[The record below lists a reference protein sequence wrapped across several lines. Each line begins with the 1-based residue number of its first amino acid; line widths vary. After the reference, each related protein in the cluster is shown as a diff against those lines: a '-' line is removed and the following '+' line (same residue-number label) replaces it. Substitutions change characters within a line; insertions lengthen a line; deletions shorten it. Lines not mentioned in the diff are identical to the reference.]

1 MHTQNPLLDILQ
13 IFDELAE
20 GDRFMGMVMPKMKPK
35 RRRLSWTDLQK
46 ERLAQVIRVIN
57 DLRDYWR
64 LTIRQIHYQLFAKK
78 IEWGGRRESSTY
90 PNTKAGQQ
98 DLIKIVKYARI
109 EGLLSWDCIED
120 RTRSLYRPYK
130 FEDIQSYLKN
140 ELHYI
145 LSDYKR
151 CLVQDQDAYVECWIE
166 KDALFKIFKN
176 VAQSY
181 CVPVIACKGYDSITY
196 LHHFYEMASKALR
209 QGRTPTVLYFGDL
222 DPSGIEMFKSSIT
235 TLEDEMGLRGA
246 KFKRIAV
253 NPDQV
258 IRYQLPNDPD
268 AGKTKDTR
276 FPNYIKEYGHVFV
289 ELDALHPHILEDMA
303 RNAIEAELNMQSFRE
318 QQEIEQLD
326 MERINRIK
334 VSPPVEWRPRY
345 GDWEWTQV

>member
-1 MHTQNPLLDILQ
+1 MAVDMNEILN
-13 IFDELAE
+13 IFEDMMTGNSE
-20 GDRFMGMVMPKMKPK
+20 GKKAV
-35 RRRLSWTDLQK
+35 RRKWSWTSLQK
-46 ERLAQVIRVIN
+46 SRLNEIIRITEEFKP
-57 DLRDYWR
+57 YWP
-64 LTIRQIHYQLFAKK
+64 LTIRQIHYQLFAQKVN
-78 IEWGGRRESSTY
+78 WGGRRESSIY
-90 PNTKAGQQ
+90 PNTKSGQQ
-98 DLIKIVKYARI
+98 DLIKIAKYARLQ
-109 EGLLSWDCIED
+109 EMLSWDCIED

-140 ELHYI
+140 ELYYL

-151 CLVQDQDAYVECWIE
+151 CLVQDQDVYLELWIE

-196 LHHFYEMASKALR
+196 LHHFYEMACKALR

-222 DPSGIEMFKSSIT
+222 DPSGVAMLDSSIT
-235 TLEDEMGLRGA
+235 TLQDEMGLRGA

-258 IRYQLPNDPD
+258 INYQLPNDPD
-268 AGKTKDTR
+268 AGKSKDTR

-289 ELDALHPHILEDMA
+289 ELDALHPHILEDLA
-303 RNAIEAELNMQSFRE
+303 RNAIEAELNMESFRE
-318 QQEIEQLD
+318 QQEIETLD

-334 VSPPVEWRPRY
+334 SKVVDIFNQELGTAFSI
-345 GDWEWTQV
+345 